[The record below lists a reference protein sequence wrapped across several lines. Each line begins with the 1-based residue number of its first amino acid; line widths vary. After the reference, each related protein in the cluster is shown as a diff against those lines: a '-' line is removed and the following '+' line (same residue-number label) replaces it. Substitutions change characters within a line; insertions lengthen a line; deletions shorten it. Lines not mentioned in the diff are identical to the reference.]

1 MAAHNGLAGVPQA
14 LRPLALAVA
23 AHCAATGGSCTLP
36 GLGNAL
42 QNDIVFRE
50 GADGFI
56 TRLGLD
62 VQEDTLVRPD
72 GKPQMPAPWTCPDA
86 WWAMAYALAAFKRP
100 YSAGLRLTNPGVV
113 TDLMPSFWLL
123 YNGLPDPDMKRK
135 LKEPT
140 DGDKP
145 ARRRIITG

>member
-1 MAAHNGLAGVPQA
+1 
-14 LRPLALAVA
+14 
-23 AHCAATGGSCTLP
+23 
-36 GLGNAL
+36 
-42 QNDIVFRE
+42 
-50 GADGFI
+50 
-56 TRLGLD
+56 
-62 VQEDTLVRPD
+62 
-72 GKPQMPAPWTCPDA
+72 
-86 WWAMAYALAAFKRP
+86 
-100 YSAGLRLTNPGVV
+100 VV